1 MSSTQRVKWTEK
13 SPESR
18 NDSSAISSTFD
29 ERAHIH
35 SLTFSHNLAW
45 LSSSPEEM
53 WQQNFQR
60 FYISILIEAKYE
72 QQQNK
77 TKMVET
83 IKCKK

>member
-1 MSSTQRVKWTEK
+1 MIPAQLAVHLMKEH
-13 SPESR
+13 
-18 NDSSAISSTFD
+18 TFT
-29 ERAHIH
+29 HL
-35 SLTFSHNLAW
+35 LTFSHNLAW

-77 TKMVET
+77 KKMVET